1 MMMRVGEEVMSV
13 RGERVGCDEDES
25 GGRGDEGEGRESGL

>member
-1 MMMRVGEEVMSV
+1 MRMRVGEEVMRA

-25 GGRGDEGEGRESGL
+25 GGRGDEGEARESVM